1 MRLIAPFLLVSVACL
16 AQSSDTVRQ
25 LNEITIRALASDR
38 PLFDIAASVGM
49 VHKAEF
55 VRTSPTSLLPG
66 LNVLAGVRMEERS
79 PGSYRLAIRGSAL
92 RSPFGVRNVKVYFNG
107 LPLTDGGGN
116 TYLNLLDVETIQ
128 QAQVIKGP
136 GSSLYGAGTGGVLLL
151 DQPAAATAYQVGATA
166 GSYGLWR
173 WRGEMPIHL
182 GKTSSTLTLS
192 KQQSDGY
199 RDHTALDRFNVHVRT
214 TTALDRQSELSVF
227 LFHSRLQYETPG
239 GLTAAQY
246 EDNPRQARPG
256 TPTRP
261 GAEAQNAHVTNNTS
275 YLGVMYVRDW
285 TDRWNTRIGL
295 MGARTDFVNYAIL
308 NVEDRAEK
316 NAAVRIE
323 NTYSFGKAGQ
333 HRWVS
338 GAEAQ
343 LFGIDLNQFENNLG
357 IKGMLAFEDRLAS
370 RALLLFSQVEW
381 QLPADISMTAGASVQ
396 GQRYGFERLQPE
408 RIQHTRVFDP
418 VFSPRISVSKKV
430 TQGIFVF
437 ANVSDGFSTPTLA
450 EVRPS
455 TSQYNSTLAPERG
468 LQWEVGTRLR
478 SNNQKWLAEVTGYH
492 LRLRDAIVTQR
503 DENGAEFFVN
513 AGKTSQPGL
522 EASVQWRSLGMGQ
535 ETRTHVSA
543 KAVYAYQ
550 PYRFRSYV
558 ADGVD
563 VSGNALTGV
572 PEQTALFLLDGTVAE
587 RLQLHFTAQHNASIP
602 LNNANTLRAR
612 AFWVFHVRASY
623 RLFIHRATCEIVAG
637 IDNALDRTYSLGDD
651 INAAGDRYFNVAPGR
666 LFYGGLTFSLPQ
678 KK

>member
-1 MRLIAPFLLVSVACL
+1 
-16 AQSSDTVRQ
+16 
-25 LNEITIRALASDR
+25 
-38 PLFDIAASVGM
+38 
-49 VHKAEF
+49 
-55 VRTSPTSLLPG
+55 
-66 LNVLAGVRMEERS
+66 MEERS

-92 RSPFGVRNVKVYFNG
+92 RSPFGVRNVKVYFHG

-116 TYLNLLDVETIQ
+116 TYLNLLDVETVQ

-136 GSSLYGAGTGGVLLL
+136 GASLYGAGTGGVLLL
-151 DQPAAATAYQVGATA
+151 DQPMRASAYQLGATA
-166 GSYGLWR
+166 GSYGFWR
-173 WRGEMPIHL
+173 WRAEVPVTVGNM
-182 GKTSSTLTLS
+182 SSAITLS
-192 KQQSDGY
+192 QQHSDGY
-199 RDHTALDRFNVHVRT
+199 RDHTAFDRLMLQARG
-214 TTALDRQSELSVF
+214 TTAVDSQSDLSFVV
-227 LFHSRLQYETPG
+227 FHSRLFYETPG
-239 GLTAAQY
+239 GLTPAQY
-246 EDNPRQARPG
+246 ESNPRQARPG

-261 GAEAQNAHVTNNTS
+261 GAEAQNARVANNTS
-275 YLGVMYVRDW
+275 YLGITYVRDW
-285 TDRWNTRIGL
+285 TDRLNTRIGL
-295 MGARTDFVNYAIL
+295 MGAWTDFVNYAIL
-308 NVEDRAEK
+308 NVEDRDEK

-323 NTYSFGKAGQ
+323 NTYSFGKAGR

-343 LFGIDLNQFENNLG
+343 LFNTDLNQFENNLG
-357 IKGMLAFEDRLAS
+357 TKGMLAFEDRLAS

-381 QLPADISMTAGASVQ
+381 QLPADISLTAGASVQ

-418 VFSPRISVSKKV
+418 VISPRISLGKKI
-430 TQGIFVF
+430 TPGIFVF
-437 ANVSDGFSTPTLA
+437 ANISDGFSTPTLA

-468 LQWEVGTRLR
+468 LQWEVGTKLR
-478 SNNQKWLAEVTGYH
+478 SQNQTWQGEVTGYQ

-513 AGKTSQPGL
+513 AGKTNQPGL
-522 EASVQWRSLGMGQ
+522 EASIQWQPLGVRQ
-535 ETRTHVSA
+535 ERRAHVSA
-543 KAVYAYQ
+543 KSVYAYQ

-572 PEQTALFLLDGTVAE
+572 PEQTALFLLDGTLDG
-587 RLQLHFTAQHNASIP
+587 RWQLQFTAQHNASIP

-612 AFWVFHVRASY
+612 AFWVFHIRSSY
-623 RLFIHRATCEIVAG
+623 RFSIHRATMEIVAG

-666 LFYGGLTFSLPQ
+666 QYYAGLKFTRPQ
-678 KK
+678 QK